1 VTAFTLHIYAQNEAD
16 VPPDLRALASLCQI
30 PYDPD
35 KMMEAPSQRPS
46 CVLCFSA
53 QGKMSPEEIAQTLRM
68 IYPGVPMFYVA
79 LDPAEFEKK
88 RLIKNGFNEAF
99 LLPWEKKELARAMEE
114 EMLYTKIP
122 AMRDYRPVKVVDLVP
137 GTELT
142 FDTKIFLPTNNKFL
156 VFARDGETITAER
169 LLLLESQKQSS
180 LFVHKDAM
188 QEFIKY
194 TVKSFEAIGR
204 SEESAT
210 VKERKLKTG
219 IRELVSDLFVQD
231 TKANTF
237 GRSSVLLNDLQETV
251 RSMVDEVCPGV
262 LKKLDQMIN
271 QESDFYGHLSRVAT
285 YATLFAIALK
295 VEFPVDLGLAGLL
308 HDIGLTALPAQAVDV
323 PYEKLSKELKAA
335 YDQHPQLSID
345 IIRLKR
351 MVVKERVQKA
361 ILQHHERLDG
371 TGTPHQLSGRKVLPE
386 AQILAIA
393 TAFDDLTTLTP
404 GRPPLTPIAAFEHLL
419 QLHGGD
425 PTRMGIDVN
434 LIRKLREIYCAK
446 EGDV

>member
-1 VTAFTLHIYAQNEAD
+1 VTQFSLHIYAQNEAD
-16 VPPDLRALASLCQI
+16 IPPDLRPIASLCQI
-30 PYDPD
+30 PYDPE
-35 KMMEAPSQRPS
+35 KMMDAPAQMPS

-53 QGKMSPEEIAQTLRM
+53 RKVMSAEEIAQTLRM
-68 IYPGVPMFYVA
+68 IYPSIPMFYVA

-137 GTELT
+137 GSELT

-156 VFARDGETITAER
+156 VFAREGELITADR
-169 LLLLESQKQSS
+169 LMLLESQKQNS

-194 TVKSFEAIGR
+194 TVKAFEAIGR

-210 VKERKLKTG
+210 VKEHKLKTG

-231 TKANTF
+231 SKANTF
-237 GRSSVLLNDLQETV
+237 GRSSALLTELQETV
-251 RSMVDEVCPGV
+251 RSMVEEVSPGI
-262 LKKLDQMIN
+262 LKKLDQMIK

-295 VEFPVDLGLAGLL
+295 IEFPVDLGLAGLL
-308 HDIGLTALPAQAVDV
+308 HDIGLTALPPEAVEV

-371 TGTPHQLSGRKVLPE
+371 TGTPHQLNGRKLLPE
-386 AQILAIA
+386 AQVLALA
-393 TAFDDLTTLTP
+393 NAFDDLTTLKP
-404 GRPPLTPIAAFEHLL
+404 ERPPMSPVEALDHLI
-419 QLHGGD
+419 QVNGGD
-425 PTRMGIDVN
+425 PTRMGIDVE
-434 LIRKLREIYCAK
+434 LIRKIKDTYCAK
-446 EGDV
+446 EGDA

>member
-1 VTAFTLHIYAQNEAD
+1 
-16 VPPDLRALASLCQI
+16 
-30 PYDPD
+30 
-35 KMMEAPSQRPS
+35 
-46 CVLCFSA
+46 
-53 QGKMSPEEIAQTLRM
+53 
-68 IYPGVPMFYVA
+68 
-79 LDPAEFEKK
+79 
-88 RLIKNGFNEAF
+88 
-99 LLPWEKKELARAMEE
+99 
-114 EMLYTKIP
+114 
-122 AMRDYRPVKVVDLVP
+122 
-137 GTELT
+137 
-142 FDTKIFLPTNNKFL
+142 
-156 VFARDGETITAER
+156 
-169 LLLLESQKQSS
+169 
-180 LFVHKDAM
+180 
-188 QEFIKY
+188 
-194 TVKSFEAIGR
+194 
-204 SEESAT
+204 
-210 VKERKLKTG
+210 
-219 IRELVSDLFVQD
+219 
-231 TKANTF
+231 
-237 GRSSVLLNDLQETV
+237 
-251 RSMVDEVCPGV
+251 V

-404 GRPPLTPIAAFEHLL
+404 GRPPLTPVAAFEHLL